1 MTTQYRNNTGRISPF
16 TQATT
21 RLIRNK
27 LSDVLSVK
35 DFIPEKNTDGTKF
48 DTANNDCSTYIQNAV
63 NALHTLVNPPTS
75 LNMTPRP
82 ATLHFPAGIY
92 KIEKPIDFS
101 LDGGKEFREIVG
113 GNGTLAVAQIKI
125 AYHGYG
131 DTTTPISNPKTVH
144 DKAAFYFGKKTNTS
158 FGYTSEFSLAGFE
171 FKGSSSHKSPPAIEC
186 RGVAQS
192 RFENIKIGDIDN
204 EAFILDSPQNNKLF
218 NISIWNS
225 GRSFGYKDSFISEN
239 YTKTLNGEA
248 AAGQKNIV
256 LTDVTNL
263 VNGRIV
269 TGTGVAANS
278 TIASI
283 NTSTKTITLN
293 NNLTSTL
300 ADASTLLFSTVG
312 QSGTTLT
319 ALAGGFTNNDV
330 GKNIAL
336 WGTNSFRRKT
346 KITGFTSATQVTVED
361 STSSD
366 FGGKNIIFGSPSI
379 GTYNGVTT
387 ITSDAT
393 TFSADDVGLHI
404 WLKFTEHTHGNECLI
419 RRKITS
425 VAANG
430 NSVVLDSAPTRTT
443 AGNVKCEIA
452 VPALSLHTTH
462 ESQQG
467 ISGNSSDNKFIN
479 LQIESHKGV
488 GICAENQSVLD
499 FINTKIH
506 AEQGTTSN
514 NISNKTAYSVS
525 CMWLEQV
532 DGSYLGKFEGQ
543 YIGRNKLWITG
554 QTSAFTI
561 LNALVGSAY
570 QEKIFGI
577 EHKSDSFDGAAL
589 VISGLQVNHANPTHN
604 ISNLIED
611 RNLSLSNIPTGYL
624 MNGPFVNQ
632 GSAVSRKIE
641 GYVTQNVF
649 VEEAGTT
656 TDYPKL
662 HINSSSGSG
671 YLFVVNGALKWAGPN
686 NTTQIA
692 PA

>member
-1 MTTQYRNNTGRISPF
+1 MANTVQYRNGSGLSKAAFSN
-16 TQATT
+16 ALT
-21 RLIRNK
+21 RTIK
-27 LSDVLSVK
+27 DKFDDVLSVK
-35 DFIPEKNTDGTKF
+35 DFIPEGF

-75 LNMTPRP
+75 FNMTPRP

-113 GNGTLAVAQIKI
+113 GNGTLAVAKIVI

-131 DTTTPISNPKTVH
+131 TNLQSGE
-144 DKAAFYFGKKTNTS
+144 DKAAFYFGKKTNTTY
-158 FGYTSEFSLAGFE
+158 GYTSEFSLAGFE

-204 EAFILDSPQNNKLF
+204 EAFILDAPQNNKLF

-225 GRSFGYKDSFISEN
+225 GRSFGYKDRGS
-239 YTKTLNGEA
+239 
-248 AAGQKNIV
+248 V
-256 LTDVTNL
+256 
-263 VNGRIV
+263 
-269 TGTGVAANS
+269 
-278 TIASI
+278 
-283 NTSTKTITLN
+283 
-293 NNLTSTL
+293 
-300 ADASTLLFSTVG
+300 TVG

-319 ALAGGFTNNDV
+319 TTSGNLFTTSDV

-336 WGTNSFRRKT
+336 WGSNSFRRKT
-346 KITGFTSATQVTVED
+346 KITAVNVPSGQTSTNTATVED
-361 STSSD
+361 ATTTAFS
-366 FGGKNIIFGSPSI
+366 GKNIIFGSPSI
-379 GTYNGVTT
+379 STANGNTT

-425 VAANG
+425 VAADG

-462 ESQQG
+462 LKDSTG
-467 ISGNSSDNKFIN
+467 ASGNSSDNKFIN

-506 AEQGTTSN
+506 AEQGTSN
-514 NISNKTAYSVS
+514 DIANTTAYSVS

-577 EHKSDSFDGAAL
+577 EHKSDDFDGAAL
-589 VISGLQVNHANPTHN
+589 VISGLQVNHADPTHN

-632 GSAVSRKIE
+632 GSAVNRKIE

-662 HINSSSGSG
+662 HINSSTGSG
-671 YLFVVNGALKWAGPN
+671 YLFVENGALKWAGPN
-686 NTTQIA
+686 NTTQVA

>member
-1 MTTQYRNNTGRISPF
+1 MW
-16 TQATT
+16 
-21 RLIRNK
+21 
-27 LSDVLSVK
+27 
-35 DFIPEKNTDGTKF
+35 
-48 DTANNDCSTYIQNAV
+48 
-63 NALHTLVNPPTS
+63 
-75 LNMTPRP
+75 
-82 ATLHFPAGIY
+82 
-92 KIEKPIDFS
+92 
-101 LDGGKEFREIVG
+101 
-113 GNGTLAVAQIKI
+113 
-125 AYHGYG
+125 
-131 DTTTPISNPKTVH
+131 
-144 DKAAFYFGKKTNTS
+144 
-158 FGYTSEFSLAGFE
+158 
-171 FKGSSSHKSPPAIEC
+171 GS
-186 RGVAQS
+186 
-192 RFENIKIGDIDN
+192 
-204 EAFILDSPQNNKLF
+204 
-218 NISIWNS
+218 
-225 GRSFGYKDSFISEN
+225 
-239 YTKTLNGEA
+239 
-248 AAGQKNIV
+248 
-256 LTDVTNL
+256 
-263 VNGRIV
+263 
-269 TGTGVAANS
+269 
-278 TIASI
+278 
-283 NTSTKTITLN
+283 
-293 NNLTSTL
+293 
-300 ADASTLLFSTVG
+300 
-312 QSGTTLT
+312 
-319 ALAGGFTNNDV
+319 
-330 GKNIAL
+330 
-336 WGTNSFRRKT
+336 NSFRRKT
-346 KITGFTSATQVTVED
+346 KITAVNVPSGQTSTNTATVED
-361 STSSD
+361 ATTTAFS
-366 FGGKNIIFGSPSI
+366 GKNIIFGSPSI
-379 GTYNGVTT
+379 STANGNTT

-425 VAANG
+425 VAADG

-462 ESQQG
+462 LKDSTG
-467 ISGNSSDNKFIN
+467 ASGNSSDNKFIN

-514 NISNKTAYSVS
+514 DISGVTAYSVS

-554 QTSAFTI
+554 QTSAFTL

-577 EHKSDSFDGAAL
+577 EHKSDDFDGAAL
-589 VISGLQVNHANPTHN
+589 VISGLQVNHADPTHN

-632 GSAVSRKIE
+632 GSAVNRKIE

-662 HINSSSGSG
+662 HINSSTGSG
-671 YLFVVNGALKWAGPN
+671 YLFVENGALKWAGPN
-686 NTTQIA
+686 NTTQVA

>member
-1 MTTQYRNNTGRISPF
+1 MTLKKTQYRNGTGLTKDAFSNSL
-16 TQATT
+16 T
-21 RLIRNK
+21 RSAK
-27 LSDVLSVK
+27 DKFDDVLSVK
-35 DFIPEKNTDGTKF
+35 DFIPEGF

-63 NALHTLVNPPTS
+63 DALHFLVNT
-75 LNMTPRP
+75 RP
-82 ATLHFPAGIY
+82 ATLHFPAGTY
-92 KIEKPIDFS
+92 KIQAPIDFS

-113 GNGTLAVAQIKI
+113 GNGTLAVVQIVI

-131 DTTTPISNPKTVH
+131 TNLQSGE
-144 DKAAFYFGKKTNTS
+144 DKAAFYFGKKTNTT

-171 FKGSSSHKSPPAIEC
+171 FKGSTSHKSPPAIEC
-186 RGVAQS
+186 KGVAQS
-192 RFENIKIGDIDN
+192 RFENLKIANIDN
-204 EAFILDSPQNNKLF
+204 EAFILDAPQNNKLF

-225 GRSFGYKDSFISEN
+225 GRSFGYKDRGS
-239 YTKTLNGEA
+239 
-248 AAGQKNIV
+248 V
-256 LTDVTNL
+256 
-263 VNGRIV
+263 
-269 TGTGVAANS
+269 
-278 TIASI
+278 
-283 NTSTKTITLN
+283 
-293 NNLTSTL
+293 
-300 ADASTLLFSTVG
+300 TVG

-319 ALAGGFTNNDV
+319 TTSGNLFTTSDV

-336 WGTNSFRRKT
+336 WSSNGFRRKT
-346 KITGFTSATQVTVED
+346 KITAVNVPVGQTSTNSATVED
-361 STSSD
+361 AAATAFS
-366 FGGKNIIFGSPSI
+366 GKNIIFGSPFMSTI
-379 GTYNGVTT
+379 NGNKT
-387 ITSDAT
+387 ITSDAGT
-393 TFSADDVGLHI
+393 IAKSGAPSTSTFSADDVGLHI

-425 VAANG
+425 VAADG

-443 AGNVKCEIA
+443 SGNVKCEIA

-462 ESQQG
+462 LKDSTG
-467 ISGNSSDNKFIN
+467 ASGNSSDNKFIN

-488 GICAENQSVLD
+488 GICAEDQSVLD

-506 AEQGTTSN
+506 AEQGTSN
-514 NISNKTAYSVS
+514 DIANTTAYSVS

-554 QTSAFTI
+554 QTSAFTL
-561 LNALVGSAY
+561 LNVLVGSAY

-577 EHKSDSFDGAAL
+577 EHKSDDFDGAAL
-589 VISGLQVNHANPTHN
+589 VISGLQVNHADPTHN

-632 GSAVSRKIE
+632 GSAVNRKIE

-662 HINSSSGSG
+662 HINSSTGSG
-671 YLFVVNGALKWAGPN
+671 YLYVENNTLKWMNNAN
-686 NTTQIA
+686 NTPTQLA
-692 PA
+692 P